1 MRRKTQLMQ
10 FLWGKSFPTVVMWKI
25 GEEALMGREPKTSQ
39 QPNDNV
45 DFNGGMKEER
55 VLESENGG
63 LDLGKRWAD
72 MASDDTNESGLGQSI
87 GENVGLKDDTVSNIE
102 LPNSGMGV
110 DQCRVSLSTPMV
122 RKKLRVDKKYGYL
135 WEFQD
140 QALTK

>member
-72 MASDDTNESGLGQSI
+72 MVAKVKANSSG
-87 GENVGLKDDTVSNIE
+87 
-102 LPNSGMGV
+102 SGINPIT
-110 DQCRVSLSTPMV
+110 LLFFPM
-122 RKKLRVDKKYGYL
+122 
-135 WEFQD
+135 Q
-140 QALTK
+140 